1 MSVTVHRETRHV
13 PPHYFPLLHPLPSLI
28 KERNTQTS
36 AEWRRQMQEVD
47 VSVVKQLREGI
58 KGGFDEERFG
68 TRIGFANLKK

>member
-1 MSVTVHRETRHV
+1 
-13 PPHYFPLLHPLPSLI
+13 
-28 KERNTQTS
+28 
-36 AEWRRQMQEVD
+36 MQELD

>member
-1 MSVTVHRETRHV
+1 
-13 PPHYFPLLHPLPSLI
+13 
-28 KERNTQTS
+28 
-36 AEWRRQMQEVD
+36 MQEVD